1 MTRREDMSKPE
12 ITIVRL
18 RRARKSV
25 KLQRPKNR
33 ALDFWRGEFYQ
44 CIAQCLW
51 RRCVTFQFLGYSI
64 LRPPSFSLCVTLLS
78 AALTPAIVL
87 AQPQIA
93 SINDLAQSLIDDT
106 TPGIGVLVTNDGEV
120 LHIAGY
126 GAADIESETPV
137 TPQSIFDLASVSKEM
152 TALAA
157 RMQIEAGLYTQETPI
172 TDILPALAAIDSPRP
187 LVVADLLFH
196 MSGLPD
202 YLEWEGYITET
213 TNAEILEW
221 LAEQELDH
229 APGVQFEY
237 SNTGY
242 LVLGSVVAAA
252 EDAEDLAQV
261 LEARVWGPLGMSDTA
276 LPDPADP
283 NRRVTGYDGTGGD
296 FDVAMEPSVAQ
307 GDGNVFSTLTDLAAY
322 EAALVGGDLLDDTE
336 ALFIEGRLDDGKF
349 VRDEDDIGYGYGW
362 QVYEAD
368 GESFAAHSG
377 SWMGTSTY
385 YLRNLTTGVSVI
397 LLANG
402 QAADLWE
409 LAEEIEATV
418 E

>member
-1 MTRREDMSKPE
+1 MH
-12 ITIVRL
+12 L
-18 RRARKSV
+18 
-25 KLQRPKNR
+25 
-33 ALDFWRGEFYQ
+33 
-44 CIAQCLW
+44 
-51 RRCVTFQFLGYSI
+51 
-64 LRPPSFSLCVTLLS
+64 PSYSLCATLLY
-78 AALTPAIVL
+78 AAITPAIAL

-93 SINDLAQSLIDDT
+93 RIDDLAQSIIDDT
-106 TPGIGVLVTNDGEV
+106 TPGLGVLVTNGGDV

-126 GAADIESETPV
+126 GPADVESETPV
-137 TPQSIFDLASVSKEM
+137 TPQSIFDLASVSKQM

-196 MSGLPD
+196 ISGLPD
-202 YLEWEGYITET
+202 YLGWEGYTTET
-213 TNAEILEW
+213 TTAEILEW

-229 APGVQFEY
+229 APGEQFEY

-242 LVLGSVVAAA
+242 LVLGAVVAAA
-252 EDAEDLAQV
+252 EDAEDLAEV
-261 LEARVWGPLGMSDTA
+261 LEARVWGPLGMNDTA

-296 FDVAMEPSVAQ
+296 FDVAMDPSVAQ

-322 EAALVGGDLLDDTE
+322 EAALVGGDLLDDTK
-336 ALFIEGRLDDGKF
+336 ALFIEGRLDDGEF
-349 VRDEDDIGYGYGW
+349 VRDEDDISYGYGYGW

-377 SWMGTSTY
+377 SWTGTSTY
-385 YLRNLTTGVSVI
+385 YLRNLSTGVSVI

-402 QAADLWE
+402 EAADLWE
-409 LAEEIEATV
+409 LADEIEAVV